1 MLVRMIIILLGPPGA
16 GKGTQGERIV
26 EACGVPKIST
36 GAIFRDLAAA
46 GTKLGLEAKS
56 YWHRGELVP
65 DETVVGLVR
74 ERISRPDCQ
83 NGFILD
89 GFPRTVTQADI
100 LESLLYG
107 LNRTLNAVFNFD
119 VAPDELIRRL
129 SGRRS
134 CDNCGATYHVTA
146 LPPRVDNVCDH
157 CGHSLVR
164 RSDDDPESIRIRL
177 QEYRNKTAPLLDY
190 YGRRRLLHNIRAD
203 RNPDEIFAQLQ
214 LEFETMNCANFAET
228 AA

>member
-1 MLVRMIIILLGPPGA
+1 MILILLGPPGA
-16 GKGTQGERIV
+16 GKGTQGGRIV

-46 GTKLGLEAKS
+46 GTPLGLEAKS
-56 YWHRGELVP
+56 YWQRGELVP

-74 ERISRPDCQ
+74 ERIARPDCKD
-83 NGFILD
+83 GFILD
-89 GFPRTVTQADI
+89 GFPRTVKQADT
-100 LESLLYG
+100 LQGLLYG
-107 LNRTLNAVFNFD
+107 MDRQLDGVLNFD

-146 LPPRVDNVCDH
+146 LPPKEENVCDH
-157 CGHSLVR
+157 CGHTLVR

-177 QEYRNKTAPLLDY
+177 IEYQNKTAPLLDY
-190 YGRRRLLHNIRAD
+190 YTRRDLLFNVQAD
-203 RNPDEIFAQLQ
+203 RKPEEIFVQLKEL
-214 LEFETMNCANFAET
+214 LEELGCAGLPKAL
-228 AA
+228 A